1 MSPRR
6 SWEHGMEV
14 VLYGI
19 AGVCTPGQRVFV
31 LIHCEASVLKTDWK
45 KTLGLC

>member
-1 MSPRR
+1 MTPWR

-19 AGVCTPGQRVFV
+19 AGVCTPGQ
-31 LIHCEASVLKTDWK
+31 SVCSD
-45 KTLGLC
+45 TL